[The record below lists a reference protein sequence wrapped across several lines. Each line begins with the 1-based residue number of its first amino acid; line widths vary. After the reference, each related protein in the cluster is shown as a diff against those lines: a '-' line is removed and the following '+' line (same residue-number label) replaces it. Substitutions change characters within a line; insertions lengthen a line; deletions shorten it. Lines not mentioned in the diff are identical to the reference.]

1 MGHLQAIY
9 NILRSGGLT
18 EAATLAMMGNWQCES
33 GLEAG
38 RLQGDFSPYRTPSKN
53 YVERATNGSMTKE
66 EFKKSIGFGLAQW
79 TLPLRKDNFWEFW
92 KKSGAAIDN
101 PSMQTRFCLWELLNM
116 PEFTSLLSTLRRGT
130 DLYECTK
137 LICTQYE
144 RPEVPNIDD
153 RFRAAQ
159 ELKTRINL
167 NDDSIQNGSN
177 SGKGEMCMTDAQ
189 AIQKVL
195 DLARSELGYHE
206 KASNMNLD
214 SKTANSGSGNFTKYA
229 RDLDQTSAFYNGPK
243 NGYAWCDVFI
253 DWLFVKSF
261 GAETGREMLCQPHNS
276 AGAGCLYSAQYYKS
290 AGRWSN
296 SPKVGDQIFFTYSPG
311 EYSHTGIVEAVS
323 GGTVTTIEGN
333 TSDQVGRRNYS
344 VGSGNIAGYGRPKW
358 ELVNS
363 IADSGSESIS
373 FDDSATINPYTAPIL
388 RRGSTGQYVIDLQ
401 NSLKKLGYDIG
412 QCGADGD
419 FGTDTYNAVVK
430 FQEDHGL
437 LKDGEVGP
445 DTYEAIAN
453 ALLDLARKDGAKN
466 TDVNI
471 NSFFPDEQTVV
482 IGKPAENTQ
491 KVYLEIG
498 DIVEF
503 TGDTCYISYANDT
516 MPAKCKAGRALII
529 NVSKT
534 GKHAYQ
540 LCKINGFGSTVY
552 GWVNEEEV
560 QKVS

>member
-1 MGHLQAIY
+1 MGHLQTIY

-66 EFKKSIGFGLAQW
+66 EFKKGIGFGLAQW

-92 KKSGAAIDN
+92 KKSDAAIDD
-101 PSMQTRFCLWELLNM
+101 PSMQTKFCLWELLNM
-116 PEFTSLLSTLRRGT
+116 PEFTNLLSTLRRET
-130 DLYECTK
+130 DVYTCVK

-144 RPEVPNIDD
+144 RPEVPNVDD
-153 RFRAAQ
+153 RFAAAQ

-167 NDDSIQNGSN
+167 KAEPIQNGSN
-177 SGKGEMCMTDAQ
+177 SGKGESAGMTEAQ

-206 KASNMNLD
+206 KASNSNLD

-243 NGYAWCDVFI
+243 NGYAWCDVFV

-261 GAETGREMLCQPHNS
+261 GAETGRQMLCQPHNS

-290 AGRWSN
+290 AGRWIT
-296 SPKVGDQIFFTYSPG
+296 SPKPGDQIFFTYSPG

-344 VGSGNIAGYGRPKW
+344 IGSGNIAGYGRPKW

-363 IADSGSESIS
+363 VADSGSESIPS
-373 FDDSATINPYTAPIL
+373 DDSATINPYTAPIL

-412 QCGADGD
+412 QWGADGD
-419 FGTDTYNAVVK
+419 FGADTYNAVVK
-430 FQEDHGL
+430 FQEDHKL

-453 ALLDLARKDGAKN
+453 ALLDLVKKSDKD
-466 TDVNI
+466 
-471 NSFFPDEQTVV
+471 QTVV
-482 IGKPAENTQ
+482 VGKPVENSQ

-498 DIVEF
+498 DTVEF
-503 TGDTCYISYANDT
+503 TGDACYISYANDG
-516 MPAKCKAGRALII
+516 MPAKCKSGRALII